1 MAIPCKLYLP
11 HPEKITLDIQRSTV
25 WQCMETINI
34 FCSWIFS
41 GIKPNNVHNK
51 AIRAVTNIRTLESS
65 RTHLEIRTQIF
76 ACLCFARFA
85 NIPIFYSYSNYKII
99 SFEWIC
105 FCAKIVTLKK
115 KLAYLFTCDCRIR
128 NMLCPKLLLVK
139 LEVQFRIII
148 NWRNNKFL
156 RKWRSQ
162 THL

>member
-1 MAIPCKLYLP
+1 MSFIKNI
-11 HPEKITLDIQRSTV
+11 ITLSLFHGCI
-25 WQCMETINI
+25 INTSSI
-34 FCSWIFS
+34 FENCLLVFCLLLT
-41 GIKPNNVHNK
+41 
-51 AIRAVTNIRTLESS
+51 RAVTNIRTLESS